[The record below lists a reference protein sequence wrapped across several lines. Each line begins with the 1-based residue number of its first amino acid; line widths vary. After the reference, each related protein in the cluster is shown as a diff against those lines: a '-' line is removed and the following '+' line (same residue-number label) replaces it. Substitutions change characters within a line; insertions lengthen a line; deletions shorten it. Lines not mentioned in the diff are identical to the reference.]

1 MFGNSIILNA
11 ALTGISS
18 IELVLVSKDSDYV
31 KAELN
36 SKDGF
41 TLTYK
46 RFDYELLPS

>member
-1 MFGNSIILNA
+1 MNS

-18 IELVLVSKDSDYV
+18 IELILVSKDSDYV